1 MLLNILSLADIV
13 FVTRYVREDQ
23 IDIGLAFVEYV
34 VYERLFSG
42 TVQSL
47 GT

>member
-1 MLLNILSLADIV
+1 MLLNILSIADTV
-13 FVTRYVREDQ
+13 FVTRYIREDQ
-23 IDIGLAFVEYV
+23 IDIELAFVESV

-42 TVQSL
+42 TVQLL